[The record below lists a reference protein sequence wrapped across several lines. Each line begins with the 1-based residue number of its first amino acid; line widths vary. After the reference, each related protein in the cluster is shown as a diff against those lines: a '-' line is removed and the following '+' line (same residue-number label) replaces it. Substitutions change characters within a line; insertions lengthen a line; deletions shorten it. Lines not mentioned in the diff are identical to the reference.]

1 MRIVIIIGACV
12 MLYFILRHLFRH
24 NPKQF
29 TRYFFFT
36 AVVLF
41 TVGLFALAITGRLH
55 WLFAL
60 LAGLIPWLRR
70 LVPLLKFIPLV
81 KFFQGLRGMR
91 QMGGSRSA
99 GQRSNV
105 SSHYFK
111 MSLNHDSGEI
121 VGEVLAGEFA
131 GRSLLALS
139 DQQLKRLLQECRSDS
154 DSYALLCSYLSYRFG
169 GNWQN
174 QFDVESE
181 DGESPQSAQTDMTRA
196 EALDILGLEEP
207 VDRASII
214 KAHRSLMQRFHPD
227 RGGSNYIASKINE
240 AKDLLLRETS
250 SQGA

>member
-1 MRIVIIIGACV
+1 MRVVIIIGACV

-29 TRYFFFT
+29 TRYFFF
-36 AVVLF
+36 AAIVVF

-60 LAGLIPWLRR
+60 LAGLIPWIRR
-70 LVPLLKFIPLV
+70 LVPLLKFIPVV
-81 KFFQGLRGMR
+81 KLFQGLRGMR
-91 QMGGSRSA
+91 QMGGSRSS

-105 SSHYFK
+105 NSRFFK

-121 VGEVLAGEFA
+121 EGEVLAGEFS
-131 GRSLLALS
+131 GRTLESLG
-139 DQQLKRLLQECRSDS
+139 DQQLKRLLQECRSDR

-169 GNWQN
+169 GNWQS
-174 QFDVESE
+174 QFDVGAEE
-181 DGESPQSAQTDMTRA
+181 DEQTETPQTDMTRE

-207 VDRASII
+207 VNKASIV

-227 RGGSNYIASKINE
+227 RGGSNYIAAKINE
-240 AKDLLLRETS
+240 AKDLLLREAS
-250 SQGA
+250 N